1 MCLCCLSLTEQ
12 IPAVPAGKT
21 LKTQENW
28 IKLKEKREREKKEED
43 REYIMTFPLRFSRTF
58 PLMPAR
64 GEDNDKHDD
73 DQEQEGGED
82 VAQRQQN
89 LVSLVGQDDSDDFG
103 RFSPGGVWVDERTQE
118 QKQRGEP

>member
-1 MCLCCLSLTEQ
+1 MCQCCLSLTEQ

-21 LKTQENW
+21 LKTRTLD
-28 IKLKEKREREKKEED
+28 KVKRKKED
-43 REYIMTFPLRFSRTF
+43 RESIMTFPLRFSRTF

-64 GEDNDKHDD
+64 GQDNDKHDD

-89 LVSLVGQDDSDDFG
+89 LVSLVGQDDGDDFG